1 MERKID
7 EQVNTYIT
15 RFKEHVRREILDN
28 SKTANKTVEDIF
40 KFDDFKFDISSIN
53 KKKRVRNVIPND
65 ERCIAYRADK
75 DRCTRKKKDGC
86 DVCGTHMKGTPHG
99 VINSTDVKVNIKKI
113 EIFTQDIG
121 GIIYYVD
128 NDKNVY
134 SSNDIMKNVNIPSVI
149 GKYTIDVN
157 GAYNL
162 TLN

>member
-7 EQVNTYIT
+7 EQVNKYMS
-15 RFKEHVRREILDN
+15 RFKEHIRREVLDD
-28 SKTANKTVEDIF
+28 SKTVEKTIEEIF
-40 KFDDFKFDISSIN
+40 KFDEFKFDISSIN
-53 KKKRVRNVIPND
+53 KKKRVRNVIPNE
-65 ERCIAYRADK
+65 ERCVAYRADK

-99 VINSTDVKVNIKKI
+99 VTNSTDTKVNIKKI

-149 GKYTIDVN
+149 GKYIIDGN
-157 GAYNL
+157 GGCIL

>member
-28 SKTANKTVEDIF
+28 SNTANKTVEEIF

-149 GKYTIDVN
+149 GKYTIDAN
-157 GAYNL
+157 GGYNL

>member
-7 EQVNTYIT
+7 DQVNNYILK
-15 RFKEHVRREILDN
+15 FKEHVRRGILEQSNTQNEI
-28 SKTANKTVEDIF
+28 VEDIL
-40 KFDDFKFDISSIN
+40 KFEEFKFDISSIN
-53 KKKRVRNVIPND
+53 KKRRVRNVIPND
-65 ERCIAYRADK
+65 DRCIAYRADK

-128 NDKNVY
+128 NDKNIY

-149 GKYTIDVN
+149 GKYTIDAN
-157 GAYNL
+157 GVYNL
-162 TLN
+162 SLN

>member
-28 SKTANKTVEDIF
+28 SNTANKTVEEIF

-99 VINSTDVKVNIKKI
+99 VINSTDIKVNIKKI

-157 GAYNL
+157 GGYNL